1 LPAPRDAQAIAGVI
15 GRLEQLE
22 AALPRRDGVR
32 YFNELYLETTREVA
46 NELNAKGFEDPRF
59 LARLD
64 AMFSGLYLEAVEA
77 ASHAEQVPR
86 AWDPLFDARRRR
98 KIAPIQFTIAGMNAH
113 INFDLCLALVETCR
127 RLRTSPKRNSAQYR
141 DYLHVNEILK
151 RTEARIKRRFATEL
165 ADVADEALGRL
176 DDVLAIWSVARA
188 RDTAWVHAESLWA
201 IRGKRNV
208 VAAYLVTLGRM
219 VGFAGR
225 GLLVPTL

>member
-15 GRLEQLE
+15 GRLEQIE
-22 AALPRRDGVR
+22 VEFPRRDGVR

-46 NELNAKGFEDPRF
+46 NELDAKGFEDPRF

-64 AMFSGLYLEAVEA
+64 VEFAGLYFEAIEA
-77 ASHAEQVPR
+77 ADHAGQVPR

-98 KIAPIQFTIAGMNAH
+98 KIASIQFAIAGMNAH
-113 INFDLCLALVETCR
+113 INYDLCLALVETCR
-127 RLRTSPKRNSAQYR
+127 RLRISPKRNTAQFR

-151 RTEARIKRRFATEL
+151 RTEARIKRRFATGL
-165 ADVADEALGRL
+165 TGVADEALGRL
-176 DDVLAIWSVARA
+176 DDVVAIWSVARA
-188 RDTAWVHAESLWA
+188 RDAAWVHAESLWA
-201 IRGKRNV
+201 IRGARNV
-208 VAAYLVTLGRM
+208 IAAYLLTLGRM